1 MKSRQDTRKRILDA
15 AAELLQH
22 NGFSGFSYQHIA
34 RRLGVKN
41 ATIHYHFPAKTDL
54 GVAVIRRY
62 RSNFAWW
69 AEQLDRR
76 QSGPA
81 ARLEAFFD
89 LETRYLREGKV
100 CPLGVVGVEY
110 AAIPDPMRRET
121 EAFVG
126 ELLAWMGRTLRAG
139 AEKGELVF
147 REAPDN
153 RALNLMAA
161 LQGGLQL
168 ARVGGERAFGQIL
181 DGLRADVGLDP
192 QGARPGIGTAV

>member
-41 ATIHYHFPAKTDL
+41 AAVHYHFPSKTDL

-69 AEQLDRR
+69 AEQLQRQ

-81 ARLEAFFD
+81 ARLESFFE

-100 CPLGVVGVEY
+100 CPLGVVGVEH
-110 AAIPDPMRRET
+110 ATIPDPMRRET

-126 ELLAWMGRTLRAG
+126 ELLAWMRRTLRAG
-139 AEKGELVF
+139 TETGELAF
-147 REAPDN
+147 RESADS
-153 RALNLMAA
+153 RALTIMAG
-161 LQGGLQL
+161 LQGGLQI
-168 ARVGGERAFGQIL
+168 ARVGGERTFGQIL
-181 DGLRADVGLDP
+181 DGLRADVGLEP
-192 QGARPGIGTAV
+192 QGARPGVGAAV